1 LSATVYAVVYAEI
14 QRDIHIPTTLAAW
27 EEVEAKFK
35 SNGVTASGPAVKT
48 QNQPTVDY
56 DEFVSLSQQLHRNLA
71 PSSEPMSIPG
81 TSDMSASNG
90 GKNQQL
96 CGLGDSYLVVGYCKV

>member
-1 LSATVYAVVYAEI
+1 VVYAEI

-35 SNGVTASGPAVKT
+35 SNGVTASSPAVKT

-56 DEFVSLSQQLHRNLA
+56 DEFISLSQQLHRNLA
-71 PSSEPMSIPG
+71 PSSEPISLPG
-81 TSDMSASNG
+81 SSDVSASNG
-90 GKNQQL
+90 GKLLARSKNHQL
-96 CGLGDSYLVVGYCKV
+96 CGLGDSYLVVVGKM